1 MPATN
6 TNQDFSGELKMM
18 LLNESLA
25 LERMQDR
32 RHRAVADE
40 RLRQVVV
47 ARRLAAARKLQR
59 RADAASRRARALLL
73 SV

>member
-1 MPATN
+1 
-6 TNQDFSGELKMM
+6 MM

-59 RADAASRRARALLL
+59 RANAASRRARALML

>member
-1 MPATN
+1 MPAVN

-25 LERMQDR
+25 LERMHDR

>member
-1 MPATN
+1 
-6 TNQDFSGELKMM
+6 MM
-18 LLNESLA
+18 LLNETLA
-25 LERMQDR
+25 LERMHDR
-32 RHRAVADE
+32 RDRAIADE

-59 RADAASRRARALLL
+59 RADAAARRARMLML

>member
-1 MPATN
+1 MSAM
-6 TNQDFSGELKMM
+6 NQTFDLSGELKMM
-18 LLNESLA
+18 LLNETLA
-25 LERMQDR
+25 LERLHDR
-32 RHRAVADE
+32 RHRAVADD

-59 RADAASRRARALLL
+59 RADAAARRARMLRL

>member
-1 MPATN
+1 MSAM
-6 TNQDFSGELKMM
+6 NQTFDLSGELKMM
-18 LLNESLA
+18 LLNETLA
-25 LERMQDR
+25 LERMHDR
-32 RHRAVADE
+32 RHRALADD

-59 RADAASRRARALLL
+59 RADVASRRARMLML

>member
-1 MPATN
+1 MSAM
-6 TNQDFSGELKMM
+6 NQTFDLSGELKMM
-18 LLNESLA
+18 LLNETLA
-25 LERMQDR
+25 LERMHDR
-32 RHRAVADE
+32 RHRAVADD

-59 RADAASRRARALLL
+59 RADAAARRARMLML

>member
-1 MPATN
+1 M
-6 TNQDFSGELKMM
+6 L

-25 LERMQDR
+25 LERMHDK

-40 RLRQVVV
+40 RLRQVVI

-59 RADAASRRARALLL
+59 RAEAASRRARVLML

>member
-1 MPATN
+1 M
-6 TNQDFSGELKMM
+6 NQTFDLSGEIKMM
-18 LLNESLA
+18 LLNETLA
-25 LERMQDR
+25 LERMHDR
-32 RHRAVADE
+32 RHRAVADD

-59 RADAASRRARALLL
+59 RADAAGRRARMLML

>member
-1 MPATN
+1 
-6 TNQDFSGELKMM
+6 MM
-18 LLNESLA
+18 LLNETLA
-25 LERMQDR
+25 LERMHTR
-32 RHRAVADE
+32 RDRAVADE

-59 RADAASRRARALLL
+59 RADAAARRARMLML